1 MPEVFFSADNF
12 FEMLA
17 NSTELFY
24 ILYIN
29 IAKNMQI
36 REGKIFN
43 V

>member
-1 MPEVFFSADNF
+1 MPKFFSADNF

-17 NSTELFY
+17 NSRELFY